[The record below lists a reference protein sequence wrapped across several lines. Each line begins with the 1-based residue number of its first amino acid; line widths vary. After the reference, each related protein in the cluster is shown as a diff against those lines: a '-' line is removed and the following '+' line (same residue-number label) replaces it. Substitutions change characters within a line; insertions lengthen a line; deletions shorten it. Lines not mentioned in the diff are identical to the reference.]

1 MLHTMKTLEAGIQ
14 AIFPHVK
21 AMRITPAMELGAI
34 PEWDASAAAV
44 LRAFIAL
51 RFGVDLPGAYLDE
64 ATTVGEILAFLRGGA
79 TPGISSPPAET
90 HPAQKPGGWAPRE
103 ETAPADPAP
112 TQRK

>member
-1 MLHTMKTLEAGIQ
+1 MHTMKTLEAGIQ

-79 TPGISSPPAET
+79 HQGISSPSLGARPAAT
-90 HPAQKPGGWAPRE
+90 PAGAPRE
-103 ETAPADPAP
+103 AAAPADPAP